1 MHNTKRKNMIKGKH
15 KDLHVH
21 LGKNNL
27 MHQYVLVADWLES
40 SFPEKAIRI

>member
-1 MHNTKRKNMIKGKH
+1 MIKGKH